1 VTTEQAELQLAGLLL
16 RNRLRDETSK
26 AGVDAVGVLATA
38 VRCALDELARGAH
51 LRPRLVCKRDLGVA
65 KSDRPDIADPE
76 IVPGQADRGRLSH
89 RARV

>member
-1 VTTEQAELQLAGLLL
+1 VTTEQAELELAGLLL

-26 AGVDAVGVLATA
+26 AGVDAVGVFATA
-38 VRCALDELARGAH
+38 VRCALDELTRGAH

-65 KSDRPDIADPE
+65 KSDRPDITDPE